1 MPTTWPIPGCISARI
16 PTTPIAIPC
25 RASSCCTVWSTRP
38 AVACRPWWT
47 ASAWSVNWPRR
58 TPRATGC
65 SRTPRS
71 STASSTAVPS
81 WSATSRSS
89 RPTPRAAPWACI
101 TAPPRWPAA
110 AAARAAESLPP
121 RPPASGRTVLRPG
134 LPDPLPLL
142 AGELMLFDN
151 SRVLHGRT
159 RFDPSEG
166 PRHLQ
171 GCYIDLDGPRER
183 YASVRIQ
190 LSTLKEVA

>member
-1 MPTTWPIPGCISARI
+1 MPLLPLEQLKAFHRARQRLGELF
-16 PTTPIAIPC
+16 C
-25 RASSCCTVWSTRP
+25 DP
-38 AVACRPWWT
+38 AYQIRF
-47 ASAWSVNWPRR
+47 
-58 TPRATGC
+58 
-65 SRTPRS
+65 
-71 STASSTAVPS
+71 
-81 WSATSRSS
+81 
-89 RPTPRAAPWACI
+89 
-101 TAPPRWPAA
+101 
-110 AAARAAESLPP
+110 
-121 RPPASGRTVLRPG
+121 
-134 LPDPLPLL
+134 PLL